1 MLYRICH
8 ITEYL
13 YNAPVSHCY
22 NLAHII
28 PRTSHRQKCISSD
41 ISISP
46 VAAFKS
52 MRDDYFGNRAYHFE
66 IQRSHK
72 KLVLTATSK
81 VETRKQSYDPASDAG
96 VTCGQAWQLL
106 NYTQEPELLLA
117 REFILDS
124 PMVKA
129 IPALRAY
136 AEPLFT
142 PDRPLLQAVMA
153 LTQKIFIEFEYS
165 PASTTIATPLDV
177 VFDTK
182 KGVCQDFAH
191 LQIACLRALG
201 IPAKYVSGYIETLPP
216 EGQEKLVGT
225 DASHAWLSV
234 FCPGHG
240 WVEFD
245 PTNNSIAGEQHILT
259 AWGRDY
265 FDVTPLKGVIFGG
278 GDAPILNVSVDV
290 ARVS

>member
-41 ISISP
+41 ISLDPI
-46 VAAFKS
+46 AAYKS
-52 MRDDYFGNRAYHFE
+52 IREDYFGNRAYHFE

-72 KLVLTATSK
+72 KLVLTATSQ
-81 VETRKQSYDPASDAG
+81 VETRKQSYDDSTPG
-96 VTCGQAWQLL
+96 VTCAQAWQLF
-106 NYTQEPELLLA
+106 NYTTEVEILLA

-124 PMVKA
+124 PMVKVQ
-129 IPALRAY
+129 PELRAY
-136 AEPLFT
+136 AEPLFA
-142 PDRPLLQAVMA
+142 PDKPLRQAIME
-153 LTQKIFIEFEYS
+153 LTQKIFTEFEYS

-177 VFDTK
+177 VLETK

-216 EGQEKLVGT
+216 AGQEKLVGT
-225 DASHAWLSV
+225 DATHAWLSA
-234 FCPGHG
+234 FCPGQG
-240 WVEFD
+240 WIEFD
-245 PTNNSIAGEQHILT
+245 PTNNILAGEQHILT

-265 FDVTPLKGVIFGG
+265 YDVTPLKGVIFGG
-278 GDAPILNVSVDV
+278 GDNPIVNVSVDV
-290 ARVS
+290 ARA

>member
-41 ISISP
+41 ISLDP
-46 VAAFKS
+46 VAAYKS
-52 MRDDYFGNRAYHFE
+52 TREDYFGNRAYHFE

-72 KLVLTATSK
+72 KLVLTATSQ
-81 VETRKQSYDPASDAG
+81 VETRKQSYDDLTQG
-96 VTCGQAWQLL
+96 VTCAQAWQLL
-106 NYTQEPELLLA
+106 NYATEAEILLA

-124 PMVKA
+124 PMVKVQ
-129 IPALRAY
+129 PELRAY
-136 AEPLFT
+136 AEPLFA
-142 PDRPLLQAVMA
+142 PDKPLRQAIME
-153 LTQKIFIEFEYS
+153 LTQKIFTEFEYS

-177 VFDTK
+177 VLETK

-216 EGQEKLVGT
+216 EGQVKLVGT
-225 DASHAWLSV
+225 DATHAWLSA
-234 FCPGHG
+234 FCPGQG
-240 WVEFD
+240 WIEFD
-245 PTNNSIAGEQHILT
+245 PTNNILAGEQHILT

-265 FDVTPLKGVIFGG
+265 YDVTPLKGVIFGG
-278 GDAPILNVSVDV
+278 GEGPILNVSVDV